1 MSVPG
6 TVWWVFIRL
15 FTVGSRCGETADAC
29 STANC
34 CEANCV
40 EEGSDLHLEPL
51 FPYVSQG
58 SGRSFFSLSGSMKFP
73 LSYEQEYGLGD
84 GHITYRQPYLA
95 LE

>member
-1 MSVPG
+1 MSVSVPG
-6 TVWWVFIRL
+6 AVWWLFIRL
-15 FTVGSRCGETADAC
+15 FTVGSRCGETADTC

-34 CEANCV
+34 CM

-51 FPYVSQG
+51 FPSVSQA
-58 SGRSFFSLSGSMKFP
+58 SGRFYFFLSGSKKFP

-84 GHITYRQPYLA
+84 GHSTYRQPYLA